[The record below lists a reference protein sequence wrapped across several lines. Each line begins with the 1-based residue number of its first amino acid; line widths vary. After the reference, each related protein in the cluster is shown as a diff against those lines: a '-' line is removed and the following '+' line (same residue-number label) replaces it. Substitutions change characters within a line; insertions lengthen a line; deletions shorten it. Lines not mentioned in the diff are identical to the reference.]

1 MNPQAKNIPTGAVQP
16 GGSFRFPEAGEA
28 EKSVAAA
35 NTIQLT
41 GGMLAVIHARSA
53 AQAERAPNPD
63 LSVPERGTT
72 GPIPIGD
79 VMEPIRKIIAHP
91 DRNRLMAE
99 FFRRHW

>member
-1 MNPQAKNIPTGAVQP
+1 MEPN
-16 GGSFRFPEAGEA
+16 
-28 EKSVAAA
+28 
-35 NTIQLT
+35 IQLT
-41 GGMLAVIHARSA
+41 GGRLAVLHAVCPSA
-53 AQAERAPNPD
+53 EVRTADPD

-79 VMEPIRKIIAHP
+79 VMKPIRKIIAHP